1 MAAYLCRAELHAGT
15 PNQGM
20 KFGIGHPEENQGR
33 GCRSHS
39 SAQHHTGPGGNLE
52 QEENCSK
59 TNMSV
64 MPKHEYAH
72 ALTNTHA
79 HEQPCAYALAH
90 T

>member
-1 MAAYLCRAELHAGT
+1 
-15 PNQGM
+15 M